1 MTLLPIS
8 TCRPVDLLIDAMG
21 GASSHCLLIV
31 LKYHTV
37 FREQKTTFTERIEMY
52 KRNKIIRKYIK
63 NNQRNDFQ
71 NTFRI

>member
-1 MTLLPIS
+1 M
-8 TCRPVDLLIDAMG
+8 VYQ
-21 GASSHCLLIV
+21 CLLIV